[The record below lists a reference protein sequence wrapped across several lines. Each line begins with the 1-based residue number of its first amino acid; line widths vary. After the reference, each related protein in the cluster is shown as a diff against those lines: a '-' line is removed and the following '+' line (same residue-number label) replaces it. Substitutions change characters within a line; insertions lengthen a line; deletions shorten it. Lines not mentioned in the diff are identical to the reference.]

1 MDPYAAGRLIANR
14 GDLKRKAVNFRQ
26 GQDVRLNPDLRG
38 RIEKVMIETQ
48 ADFEKAA
55 AQAFGNLKDAWGSAA
70 FNTIGRARYYEW
82 ISDIALELKG
92 QGSLFG
98 YPLVTLYADN
108 LKNLTTNLTQASPRL
123 QAIIGLN
130 IDALGI
136 ILRRRI
142 TGPGSTLER
151 RVAEALREAYVKMRL
166 RAPSEIAIEHKVAT
180 AVRQLD
186 GGKPPAT
193 AAVPDLKN
201 TGRQWPTN
209 VRRPA
214 G

>member
-1 MDPYAAGRLIANR
+1 MCISDWSSDVCSS
-14 GDLKRKAVNFRQ
+14 DL
-26 GQDVRLNPDLRG
+26 
-38 RIEKVMIETQ
+38 
-48 ADFEKAA
+48 KAA

-130 IDALGI
+130 IDALGKI
-136 ILRRRI
+136 GRASCR
-142 TGPGSTLER
+142 ER
-151 RVAEALREAYVKMRL
+151 VCQYV
-166 RAPSEIAIEHKVAT
+166 
-180 AVRQLD
+180 
-186 GGKPPAT
+186 
-193 AAVPDLKN
+193 
-201 TGRQWPTN
+201 
-209 VRRPA
+209 
-214 G
+214 

>member
-1 MDPYAAGRLIANR
+1 MR
-14 GDLKRKAVNFRQ
+14 
-26 GQDVRLNPDLRG
+26 
-38 RIEKVMIETQ
+38 
-48 ADFEKAA
+48 
-55 AQAFGNLKDAWGSAA
+55 
-70 FNTIGRARYYEW
+70 
-82 ISDIALELKG
+82 ISDWSSDVCSSDL
-92 QGSLFG
+92 SLFG

-180 AVRQLD
+180 AGRPQI
-186 GGKPPAT
+186 GRESGKAR
-193 AAVPDLKN
+193 V
-201 TGRQWPTN
+201 GEY
-209 VRRPA
+209 V
-214 G
+214 